1 MMPEKVSEVCLINI
15 IKRLFKRSDVYVR
28 FLLSFCFILDHCF
41 MVIQLKGRKCKIQFG
56 ENLRR
61 GRKTSENSGF
71 KGTY

>member
-56 ENLRR
+56 EDLRR
-61 GRKTSENSGF
+61 GRKTSENCGF